1 MNMLGVAFADAT
13 DAAAGVA
20 AVRARTG
27 AATSELT
34 VPTVRMA
41 EARML
46 RRIRMT
52 TSMRLPWSGAYD
64 PAAAARQDFFVP
76 FFLFRRS
83 LALT

>member
-1 MNMLGVAFADAT
+1 MGEALADAT

-20 AVRARTG
+20 VVRARTG

-52 TSMRLPWSGAYD
+52 TSMRLPRSGAYD
-64 PAAAARQDFFVP
+64 PASAARQDFVVP
-76 FFLFRRS
+76 SFLFRRS
-83 LALT
+83 LAVT